1 MECLGAID
9 MDFGFTEDEEDFR
22 ARVRML
28 LREPPISNEVARV
41 GGSAAEPDERV
52 LYRSLGA
59 AGLLGVSWPRELG
72 GQDRSAVELLIV
84 TEELVR
90 AGIPDTLYVNSIL
103 TVGNLILSQGTDEL
117 KRRLLPGLAAG
128 RLFASILYSEP
139 EAGSDLGS
147 LATSAVAD
155 DTGSFRIN
163 GTKIFSL
170 KSGITDIG
178 LCAVRTSRENSKY
191 GGITLFIVDMRAP
204 GVTITPL
211 PSLPTERFH
220 LVELDEVQVRACDA
234 VGDIGA
240 GWGVI
245 SQGLPLE
252 RTGLDFALRA
262 EQWYRLA
269 ADDPG
274 PPETAGQRAR
284 YAARVEA
291 ARLLG
296 WRAALDV
303 AGGRIDHARTATA
316 KWYSSEVAAELAGW
330 LVRRR
335 GLHGAPALADAIDR
349 AYREAPGLTL
359 AGGTSEMMLQ
369 LLAAH
374 LIDDLEESA

>member
-1 MECLGAID
+1 ME
-9 MDFGFTEDEEDFR
+9 FGYTQDEDGFR
-22 ARVRML
+22 ARVRAV
-28 LREPPISNEVARV
+28 LREPPLSDEVTRV
-41 GGSAAEPDERV
+41 RRSAAEPDERV
-52 LYRSLGA
+52 LYRGLGD

-72 GQDRSAVELLIV
+72 GQDRSPVDLLIV

-90 AGIPDTLYVNSIL
+90 AGVPDTLYVNSIL
-103 TVGNLILSQGTDEL
+103 TAGNIILNAGSDEL

-147 LATSAVAD
+147 LTTSAVAND
-155 DTGSFRIN
+155 DGSFCLS
-163 GTKIFSL
+163 GTKIFNL

-178 LCAVRTSRENSKY
+178 LCAARTSQVNSKY
-191 GGITLFIVDMRAP
+191 GGITLFVVDMRAP
-204 GVTITPL
+204 GVTVTPL
-211 PSLPTERFH
+211 PSLPTEQFH
-220 LVELDEVQVRACDA
+220 VVELDEVQVKAGDA
-234 VGDIGA
+234 VGGIGA

-274 PPETAGQRAR
+274 LRKAAGQVSR

-291 ARLLG
+291 ARLLA

-303 AGGRIDHARTATA
+303 AAGRIDHARTATA
-316 KWYSSEVAAELAGW
+316 KWYGSEVAADLAGW
-330 LVRRR
+330 LVRQR
-335 GLHGAPALADAIDR
+335 GPHAPATLADAIDR

-369 LLAAH
+369 LLATH
-374 LIDDLEESA
+374 LLDDLEETA